1 MIITR
6 KDEKNAVIQ
15 VSLEAGDNFS
25 LLNNMPG
32 FKKWV
37 GRELFFRPTNANILY
52 INRHWPEADWNGEAQ
67 SFVDQF
73 IAHQQLEQA
82 NLKAKA
88 EGLTESD
95 DGYAYKRPP
104 MDHQRKG
111 FLLTREK
118 EFFGLF
124 CEAGT
129 GKTKI
134 IWDTAAYLYAKGEIS
149 GLAIVAWP
157 NGVHRNW
164 IETEMPEDMPDWC
177 PVAAAYYSSNLTK
190 TKVRELD
197 SVVRS
202 TDKLRILA
210 YAVESFASEKAQQ
223 HLLGFLAT
231 GRILLVIDQSACIKN
246 PAAKRTKFFLKKAAP
261 LAAYRRILDGDPNTE
276 GAQELYSQFTFLS
289 SSIIGLDTWSAF
301 KNEYCNLGYFNEIK
315 GLKNQNSLRGA
326 IDAFSYRVLEKDC
339 LDLPERIYKRWRF
352 DLSPEELRIYLEL
365 KDEAIAEFAGEQIM
379 TTLPIVA
386 HTRMQQVASGW
397 WPGIERKQIESQ
409 PSRLAAFLACM
420 QDCGPGKKLIY
431 ARFRRDIQL
440 IQQTLGARCLSY
452 YGAIKEDDRAEAKI
466 RFQEDPEIEYLVGQ
480 QQTLGIG
487 HTLTAAEYVIYY
499 SNHPSLR
506 YRTESEKRAHRQGQ
520 TKHVKVI
527 DLLANGTKDEK
538 VLRNFKLKKDVAES
552 IMGDPRSFFL
562 ED

>member
-6 KDEKNAVIQ
+6 KDAKNAIVQIN
-15 VSLEAGDNFS
+15 LEEGDNFS

-37 GRELFFRPTNANILY
+37 GREFHFRPTNANIVY
-52 INRHWPEADWNGEAQ
+52 INRHWPAAEWREDAQGFVAD
-67 SFVDQF
+67 F
-73 IAHQQLEQA
+73 IKHQELETA

-95 DGYAYKRPP
+95 DGYIYKRPP
-104 MDHQRKG
+104 MAHQRKG

-134 IWDTAAYLYAKGEIS
+134 IWDTAAYLYARGEIS

-164 IETEMPEDMPDWC
+164 IETEMPEDMPEWC
-177 PVAAAYYSSNLTK
+177 PIAAAYYSSNLTK
-190 TKVRELD
+190 TKRKELD
-197 SVVRS
+197 DVFASK
-202 TDKLRILA
+202 DKLRILA
-210 YAVESFASEKAQQ
+210 YAIESFASTKAQDD
-223 HLLGFLAT
+223 LLRFLAS
-231 GRILLVIDQSACIKN
+231 GRILLAIDQSACIKN

-289 SSIIGLDTWSAF
+289 PNIIGLDTWSAF
-301 KNEYCNLGYFNEIK
+301 KSEYCTLGFFDQIT
-315 GLKNQNSLRGA
+315 GLKNTQSLRA
-326 IDAFSYRVLEKDC
+326 CIDAFSYRVLEKDC
-339 LDLPERIYKRWRF
+339 LDLPERIYKRWKF
-352 DLSPEELRIYLEL
+352 DLAPEEQRIYNDLR
-365 KDEAIAEFAGEQIM
+365 DEAIAEFSGEQII

-386 HTRMQQVASGW
+386 HMRMQQVASGW
-397 WPGIERKQIESQ
+397 WPGVEHRRIEEV
-409 PSRLAAFLACM
+409 PSRLAALTACLV
-420 QDCGPGKKLIY
+420 DCTGGKKLIY
-431 ARFRRDIQL
+431 ARFRRDIE
-440 IQQTLGARCLSY
+440 IIRSTLGPKCLAY

-487 HTLTAAEYVIYY
+487 HTLTAAEYVIFY

-506 YRTESEKRAHRQGQ
+506 YRTESEKRAHRKGQ
-520 TKHVKVI
+520 EKHVKVI
-527 DLLANGTKDEK
+527 DLVANNTKDEK
-538 VLRNFKLKKDVAES
+538 VLRAFKLKKDVAES